1 MCDGYTATLRPAT
14 QDDIEILVKWDG
26 DPELAWLMGCSH
38 RTPEESRAR
47 LSKLIGDRNSVVMC
61 IVDPDGHVV
70 GDIVLTEIGWR
81 RREAELSVRIGEREN
96 RGKGIGQQAVR
107 QMLDFAFGRLGLN
120 RVYLRVCA
128 DNLRAIMLPKVR
140 VQARRRGEAQACRGP
155 RTSHRGADDRKPLR
169 TAVKDVASMLSPRVE
184 GVSPLFFA
192 QCQASAKTRRSAP
205 ATAST
210 PAPGRRRTGISCK
223 RPMGGSLWRKP
234 TRRWV
239 GATPRRRPVAAR
251 VTARA
256 ACDAVPSP
264 SVPAQ
269 PQPSPPF
276 PSTPAFTPRAVR
288 PSLDAVAA

>member
-61 IVDPDGHVV
+61 IVHPDGHVV

-81 RREAELSVRIGEREN
+81 RRESELSVRIGEREN

-128 DNLRAIMLPKVR
+128 DNLRAIQCYRKCGFKREGAVKRKLAEG
-140 VQARRRGEAQACRGP
+140 QEP
-155 RTSHRGADDRKPLR
+155 RTVVLMTVSRFELLS
-169 TAVKDVASMLSPRVE
+169 KDVAS
-184 GVSPLFFA
+184 
-192 QCQASAKTRRSAP
+192 
-205 ATAST
+205 
-210 PAPGRRRTGISCK
+210 
-223 RPMGGSLWRKP
+223 
-234 TRRWV
+234 
-239 GATPRRRPVAAR
+239 
-251 VTARA
+251 
-256 ACDAVPSP
+256 
-264 SVPAQ
+264 
-269 PQPSPPF
+269 
-276 PSTPAFTPRAVR
+276 
-288 PSLDAVAA
+288 